1 VSEKPAARLARAFG
15 RRIRRSSGSTARFS
29 GDVSLRRTGRFAV
42 VGDLQRTSL
51 AEIFRESNERERDR
65 LVREIA
71 ARGPDFLVCAG
82 DLVFAGSSRLD
93 WEEFDA
99 LTRPLRDAGVP
110 MLPILGNHDYW
121 PRKSTAL
128 RNYFARFPH
137 VSGRRWYSVAYGPL
151 GLVFLDSNEKALG
164 PALWSEEAAWFAS
177 EIARFDAD
185 RAVRGT
191 VVFVHHPPFT
201 NSTVTTDE
209 SHVQRAF
216 VPPFLAAKKTLAMI
230 SGHVHSYE
238 QFAKGG
244 KTFLVTGG
252 GGGPRV
258 RLASGAARRHSEDAF
273 VGPEV
278 RHFHFLLCAPGAD
291 GLQIEV
297 VGLEK
302 GARAFATLTRFTLSW
317 A

>member
-1 VSEKPAARLARAFG
+1 M
-15 RRIRRSSGSTARFS
+15 RRS
-29 GDVSLRRTGRFAV
+29 TGRFAV

-51 AEIFRESNERERDR
+51 VEFWKESNERESGR

-71 ARGPDFLVCAG
+71 ACGPDFLVGAG
-82 DLVFAGSSRLD
+82 DFVFCGSSRLA
-93 WEEFDA
+93 WKEFDA

-110 MLPILGNHDYW
+110 LLPILGNHEYW
-121 PRKSTAL
+121 FRKSAAL

-137 VSGRRWYSVAYGPL
+137 LSGRHWYSVTYGAL

-164 PALWSEEAAWFAS
+164 KARWSEEAAWFAS
-177 EIARFDAD
+177 ELARFDAD
-185 RAVRGT
+185 REVRGT
-191 VVFVHHPPFT
+191 LVFVHHPPFT
-201 NSTVTTDE
+201 NSTVTSDE

-230 SGHVHSYE
+230 CGHVHSYE
-238 QFAKGG
+238 QFEKGG

-258 RLASGAARRHSEDAF
+258 RLASGAARRHSDDAF
-273 VGPEV
+273 AGPDV
-278 RHFHFLLCAPGAD
+278 RLFHFLLCTPGPE

-302 GARAFATLTRFTLSW
+302 GADAFATLTRFALPWT
-317 A
+317 

>member
-1 VSEKPAARLARAFG
+1 VTR
-15 RRIRRSSGSTARFS
+15 
-29 GDVSLRRTGRFAV
+29 RRTGRFAV

-51 AEIFRESNERERDR
+51 AEIWRESNDSERDR

-71 ARGPDFLVCAG
+71 AYEPDFLVCAG
-82 DLVFAGSSRLD
+82 DLVFQGSSRLD
-93 WEEFDA
+93 WEEFDT
-99 LTRPLRDAGVP
+99 LTRPLREAGVP
-110 MLPILGNHDYW
+110 LLPILGNHEYW
-121 PRKSTAL
+121 VRKAAAL

-137 VSGRRWYSVAYGPL
+137 LSGRRWYSVTYGPL

-164 PALWSEEAAWFAS
+164 KTLWSEERAWFAS
-177 EIARFDAD
+177 ELARFDAD

-201 NSTVTTDE
+201 NSTVTPDE

-216 VPPFLAAKKTLAMI
+216 VPPFLTAKKTLAMI

-258 RLASGAARRHSEDAF
+258 RLASGAARRHPEDAF
-273 VGPEV
+273 PGPEV
-278 RHFHFLLCAPGAD
+278 RLFHFLLCSPGKE

-297 VGLEK
+297 VGLDK
-302 GARAFATLTRFTLSW
+302 GGNAFGALTRFALPW
-317 A
+317 I

>member
-1 VSEKPAARLARAFG
+1 MQFG
-15 RRIRRSSGSTARFS
+15 GDPSS
-29 GDVSLRRTGRFAV
+29 RRTGLFAV

-51 AEIFRESNERERDR
+51 AEIWRESNERERDR

-71 ARGPDFLVCAG
+71 AYAPDFLVCAG
-82 DLVFAGSSRLD
+82 DLVFSGSSRLD

-110 MLPILGNHDYW
+110 LMPILGNHDYW
-121 PRKSTAL
+121 SRKSAAL
-128 RNYFARFPH
+128 RNYFERFPH
-137 VSGRRWYSVAYGPL
+137 LSGRRWYSVTWSSL
-151 GLVFLDSNEKALG
+151 GLVFLDSNEKELG
-164 PALWSEEAAWFAS
+164 PALWSEERAWFAS
-177 EIARFDAD
+177 ELARFDAD
-185 RAVRGT
+185 ETVRGT

-201 NSTVTTDE
+201 NSTVTPDE
-209 SHVQRAF
+209 THVQQAF
-216 VPPFLAAKKTLAMI
+216 VPAFLAAKKTLAMI

-238 QFAKGG
+238 QFVKGG
-244 KTFLVTGG
+244 KTFVVTGG

-258 RLASGAARRHSEDAF
+258 RLASGTARRHPEDAF
-273 VGPEV
+273 LGPDV
-278 RHFHFLLCAPGAD
+278 RLFHFLLCAPKKE

-302 GARAFATLTRFTLSW
+302 GADVFAPLTRFTLQW

>member
-1 VSEKPAARLARAFG
+1 MGESAPARLLRAF
-15 RRIRRSSGSTARFS
+15 RRSFRRPRSEPARFE
-29 GDVSLRRTGRFAV
+29 GDVSRRAAGRFAV
-42 VGDLQRTSL
+42 IGDLQRTSL
-51 AEIFRESNERERDR
+51 AEIWRESNERERDR

-71 ARGPDFLVCAG
+71 ASSPDFLVGAG
-82 DLVFAGSSRLD
+82 DLVFCGSSRLD
-93 WEEFDA
+93 WEEFDT

-110 MLPILGNHDYW
+110 LLPILGNHEYW
-121 PRKSTAL
+121 VRKTAAL

-137 VSGRRWYSVAYGPL
+137 LSGRHWYSVGYGPL

-164 PALWSEEAAWFAS
+164 PARWSEETAWFAAEVS
-177 EIARFDAD
+177 RFDAD
-185 RAVRGT
+185 EAVRGT

-201 NSTVTTDE
+201 NSAVTHDE
-209 SHVQRAF
+209 AHVQRAF
-216 VPPFLAAKKTLAMI
+216 VPPFLAARKTLAMI

-238 QFAKGG
+238 QFTVGG

-252 GGGPRV
+252 GGGPRA
-258 RLASGAARRHSEDAF
+258 RLASGAARRHPEDVF
-273 VGPEV
+273 PGPEV
-278 RHFHFLLCAPGAD
+278 RLFHFLLCSPAEE

-302 GARAFATLTRFTLSW
+302 GADAFATLTRFTLSW

>member
-1 VSEKPAARLARAFG
+1 MSERPAARLALAIS
-15 RRIRRSSGSTARFS
+15 RRIRRSSGAAARFS
-29 GDVSLRRTGRFAV
+29 GDVSRRRTGRFAV

-51 AEIFRESNERERDR
+51 AEIFRESNERERAR

-71 ARGPDFLVCAG
+71 AYGPDFLVCAG
-82 DLVFAGSSRLD
+82 DLVFSGSSRLD

-121 PRKSTAL
+121 PRKTAAL
-128 RNYFARFPH
+128 ENYFARFPH
-137 VSGRRWYSVAYGPL
+137 VSGQRWYSVTYGPL

-164 PALWSEEAAWFAS
+164 KARWSEETAWFAS
-177 EIARFDAD
+177 ELARFDGT

-201 NSTVTTDE
+201 NSTVTPDE
-209 SHVQRAF
+209 AHVKRAF

-258 RLASGAARRHSEDAF
+258 RLASGAARRHPEDAF
-273 VGPEV
+273 SGPEV
-278 RHFHFLLCAPGAD
+278 RHFHFLLCSPGPE

-302 GARAFATLTRFTLSW
+302 GADAFATLNRFTLPWS
-317 A
+317 